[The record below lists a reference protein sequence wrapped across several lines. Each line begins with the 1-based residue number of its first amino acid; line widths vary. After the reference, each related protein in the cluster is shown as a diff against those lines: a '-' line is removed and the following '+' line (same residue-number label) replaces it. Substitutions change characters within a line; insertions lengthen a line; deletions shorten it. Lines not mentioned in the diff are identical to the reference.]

1 MVGSWKDA
9 LDDLLLEG
17 FRLVGRFSQPWGVGG
32 HKSELVAPTTGRT
45 TAPRL
50 DGAPEISPIRKQP
63 SNMGHLG
70 SLGFPS
76 QLRNSHS

>member
-1 MVGSWKDA
+1 MTSSWKA
-9 LDDLLLEG
+9 SGWWEG
-17 FRLVGRFSQPWGVGG
+17 LASPGGGG